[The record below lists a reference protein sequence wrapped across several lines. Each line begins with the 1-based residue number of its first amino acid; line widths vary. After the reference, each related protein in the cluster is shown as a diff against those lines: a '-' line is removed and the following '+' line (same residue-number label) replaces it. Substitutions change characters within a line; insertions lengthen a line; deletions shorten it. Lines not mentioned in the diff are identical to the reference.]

1 MTDWIGSL
9 RLAERSARRVV
20 LSMSRATR
28 AWGWALLAGGLALVP
43 GMWSLTPWAAVVPA
57 CLAVFGLVLATLE
70 RTLVFDQEAGVLR
83 LEQRVLGLHSRVEV
97 PLFHLR
103 AVVVSAHPAGHSH
116 GKYVAF
122 VDRRVGEPIYLDEAR
137 RVARL
142 MRMAEAIAE
151 VAEVRLE
158 YNAAG
163 GEL

>member
-9 RLAERSARRVV
+9 RLAERSPHRVV

-28 AWGWALLAGGLALVP
+28 AWGWLLFSVGLALAP
-43 GMWSLTPWAAVVPA
+43 GMWSMSPWAASIA
-57 CLAVFGLVLATLE
+57 GCLAAFGLVLATLE

-83 LEQRVLGLHSRVEV
+83 LEQRILGLRSRVEV

-103 AVVVSAHPAGHSH
+103 AVVVTAHPAGHH
-116 GKYVAF
+116 QGKYVAF
-122 VDRRVGEPIYLDEAR
+122 VDRRVGDPIYLDEAR

-163 GEL
+163 GDL